1 MQTRGWNLESW
12 GCLRILLTSIQNIT
26 QSFKIGFCLQ
36 GGKARFL
43 VGEIFYLST
52 YSPLRIFFRFIPGTS
67 PQILNLICLALPI
80 HQLQQPLKLSEVCAP
95 FGIYFSASHSKGL
108 PGRMPGLLSSTLRV
122 HLMSLFCQ
130 RIQSSKAVQSCK
142 IVASYVLF
150 KFAGDFFSP
159 K

>member
-1 MQTRGWNLESW
+1 MKECKPEG
-12 GCLRILLTSIQNIT
+12 GIQNL
-26 QSFKIGFCLQ
+26 GAVLEFCLPQ
-36 GGKARFL
+36 FRTLHRVLKLDFVCKEESQVFGWKFL
-43 VGEIFYLST
+43 SFHLFPSEN
-52 YSPLRIFFRFIPGTS
+52 FFRFIPGTS

-122 HLMSLFCQ
+122 HLMSLFFQ

-150 KFAGDFFSP
+150 KFAGDFFS
-159 K
+159 